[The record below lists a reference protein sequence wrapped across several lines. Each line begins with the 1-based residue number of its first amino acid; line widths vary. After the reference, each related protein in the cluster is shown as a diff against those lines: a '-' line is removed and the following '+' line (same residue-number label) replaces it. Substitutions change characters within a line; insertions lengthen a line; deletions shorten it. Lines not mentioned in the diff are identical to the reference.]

1 MLEEKEI
8 SYIFVK
14 YVYSALTNQANKYY
28 KNSEKQSV
36 PLNYEENYTESELWK
51 MNLYD
56 LELIESPLKILEL
69 KEKMSEINEHF
80 NELTM
85 QEKSILFEKYINQKS
100 DYEIGQEYS
109 LTSQAISK
117 KESCLKKT
125 KKQPVTKMISS
136 NCMNYTFR
144 RNNMENLVPLIRKA
158 KEGDQESLV
167 SLQSQ
172 FDLLIRK
179 LSKRNSFTIDED
191 CYQELYL
198 RFYIALEKF
207 DINRYLK

>member
-1 MLEEKEI
+1 
-8 SYIFVK
+8 
-14 YVYSALTNQANKYY
+14 
-28 KNSEKQSV
+28 
-36 PLNYEENYTESELWK
+36 
-51 MNLYD
+51 
-56 LELIESPLKILEL
+56 
-69 KEKMSEINEHF
+69 
-80 NELTM
+80 
-85 QEKSILFEKYINQKS
+85 
-100 DYEIGQEYS
+100 
-109 LTSQAISK
+109 
-117 KESCLKKT
+117 
-125 KKQPVTKMISS
+125 
-136 NCMNYTFR
+136 
-144 RNNMENLVPLIRKA
+144 MENLVPLIRKA

>member
-117 KESCLKKT
+117 KKRAALKKL
-125 KKQPVTKMISS
+125 K
-136 NCMNYTFR
+136 
-144 RNNMENLVPLIRKA
+144 NN
-158 KEGDQESLV
+158 Q
-167 SLQSQ
+167 
-172 FDLLIRK
+172 
-179 LSKRNSFTIDED
+179 
-191 CYQELYL
+191 
-198 RFYIALEKF
+198 
-207 DINRYLK
+207 